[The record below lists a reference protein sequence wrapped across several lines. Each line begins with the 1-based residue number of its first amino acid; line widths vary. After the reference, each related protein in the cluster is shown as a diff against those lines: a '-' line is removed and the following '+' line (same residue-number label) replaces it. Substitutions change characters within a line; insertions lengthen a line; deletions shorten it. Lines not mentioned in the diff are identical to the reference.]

1 MNESIEHFMNNA
13 KLVQISL
20 FIIVIMIIILV
31 YYIICKSYEKQ
42 LTLLLKKSFNL
53 IYLIPEEIK
62 YLIVNKLNE

>member
-1 MNESIEHFMNNA
+1 MNNA

-31 YYIICKSYEKQ
+31 YYIIFKSYEKQ
-42 LTLLLKKSFNL
+42 LTLLLKKRFNL

>member
-1 MNESIEHFMNNA
+1 MNNA

-53 IYLIPEEIK
+53 IYLIP
-62 YLIVNKLNE
+62 